1 MIAIMKK
8 SIFLIFAAAGLV
20 AMSACNP
27 IDLEPKGM
35 LDEATL
41 FNSDYGVKKYL
52 SAIYN
57 DLPIEDFT
65 YKAAGDGHKGY
76 AVNNQEGYHRGN
88 RWEALKGY
96 SSTITAETAGRGNQ
110 DTAGAF
116 GYWPYAM
123 IRNINTFINN
133 LPQYKD
139 NFDEATF
146 NDYLGEGHFLR
157 AYYYFGLAKRYG
169 GVPIIAEAQDP
180 TADIESLKVPR
191 ATEYDT
197 WKFIHDDLQFAIDNM
212 KDRNTPYGR
221 ASRYAAAALMSKA
234 MLFAGS
240 VAKYNGSVGIT
251 GEATEKGLMG
261 MDPSYAEEFFKY
273 AYDACKLI
281 EGSGYF
287 SLHDG
292 ADKEKAYT
300 EVFIEQTSEDI
311 FVKLY
316 GNKETTP
323 WNMSLNH
330 CWDALTLPSSPGMS
344 TFVGGVIWPT
354 WDLVGLYEHPA
365 IVAEDGTPVRFNSL
379 SEFWDTEEM
388 EPRCRAN
395 FFFSGMTEPV
405 TKTVINTQAGV
416 YSSFNLRAD
425 DPQVTPDTNVETDYT
440 KANRKMASRPGQV
453 EDFAGYK
460 AVQINGLQGVAT
472 GVGDE
477 GYTSTGMIIRK
488 YMNYNATTEQRGIFL
503 SEQSYKVF
511 RYGEIL
517 MNLAEAAYEL
527 GLETNNPALKA
538 EAFNYVN
545 QIRSRAGAHP
555 HEMVADP
562 VDVGSELYGYE
573 LDENLLYIRQ
583 ERQRELC
590 LENQTQWDQRR
601 WRIAHSIFANGYLP
615 KVLFGYKVLAEDK
628 YIFLNEAE
636 RFGRRLTF
644 DKRSYYEQIPGGEIN
659 KNDKLIRNDG
669 Y

>member
-1 MIAIMKK
+1 MIEIMKT
-8 SIFLIFAAAGLV
+8 SRYLILAAACLIGL
-20 AMSACNP
+20 SACSDL
-27 IDLEPKGM
+27 DLEPKGL
-35 LDEATL
+35 LDEGTL
-41 FNSDYGVKKYL
+41 FNSDYGVRKYL

-76 AVNNQEGYHRGN
+76 AVNNQAGYHNGN

-96 SSTITAETAGRGNQ
+96 SSTISAETAGRGND

-139 NFDEATF
+139 NFDEATY

-157 AYYYFGLAKRYG
+157 AYYYFALAKRYG
-169 GVPIIAEAQDP
+169 GVPIIIEAQDP
-180 TADIESLKVPR
+180 TLDLEELKVAR
-191 ATEYDT
+191 STEYET

-212 KDRNTPYGR
+212 KDQKNGYGR

-240 VAKYNGSVGIT
+240 VAKYNGSVGIV

-261 MDPSYAEEFFKY
+261 MDPSHAKEFFQY
-273 AYDACKLI
+273 CYDACKLI
-281 EGSGYF
+281 QDAGFKLHTGS
-287 SLHDG
+287 
-292 ADKEKAYT
+292 DKEKAYT
-300 EVFIEQTSEDI
+300 EVFIENTEEDI
-311 FVKLY
+311 FVKQY
-316 GNKETTP
+316 GNKDTTP
-323 WNMSLNH
+323 GGMSLNH
-330 CWDALTLPSSPGMS
+330 CWDALTLPSVDGMS
-344 TFVGGVIWPT
+344 TFVGAVIHVT
-354 WDLVGLYEHPA
+354 WDLAGLYEHPA

-379 SEFWDTEEM
+379 SDFWDSDEM

-405 TKTVINTQAGV
+405 TKTVFDMQAGV
-416 YSSFNLRAD
+416 YTSFNKLAN
-425 DPQVTPDTNVETDYT
+425 DPEVTPDTNVETDYT
-440 KANRKMASRPGQV
+440 KTYRVRASRPGT
-453 EDFAGYK
+453 
-460 AVQINGLQGVAT
+460 VQNVGTFEKVKINGAHGVAT
-472 GVGDE
+472 GTGDE
-477 GYTSTGMIIRK
+477 GYSTTGIFIRK
-488 YMNYNATTEQRGIFL
+488 YMNYKAPADMRGIFN

-517 MNLAEAAYEL
+517 MNWAEAAYEL
-527 GLETNNPALKA
+527 GLETGNEALKS
-538 EAFNYVN
+538 EAFKHVN
-545 QIRSRAGAHP
+545 EIRERAGAHP
-555 HEMVADP
+555 HEMLPDP
-562 VDVGSELYGYE
+562 KDIGSDLYGYE
-573 LDENLLYIRQ
+573 LDENLQFIRE

-590 LENQTQWDQRR
+590 LENQKQWDIRR
-601 WRIAHSIFANGYLP
+601 WRTAHSMFVNYLP
-615 KVLFGYKVLAEDK
+615 KVLYGYKVLSEDK

-636 RFGRRLTF
+636 RFGRHLTF
-644 DKRSYYEQIPGGEIN
+644 NQRSYYEQIPGGEIN